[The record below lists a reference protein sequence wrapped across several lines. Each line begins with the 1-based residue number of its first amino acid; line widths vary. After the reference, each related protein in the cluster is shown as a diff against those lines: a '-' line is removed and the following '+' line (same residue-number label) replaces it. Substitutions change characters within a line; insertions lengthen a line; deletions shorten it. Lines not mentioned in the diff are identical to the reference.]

1 MLTTE
6 ISAQSDVR
14 QSLIQEIG
22 QTSDYSILSEVL
34 DFLLFVRAKHSQDRL
49 DINTDSHEDYEDI
62 ADAKA
67 ALASIDSDGTIS
79 WQSLK
84 TEIGL

>member
-22 QTSDYSILSEVL
+22 QTSDYTILSEVL
-34 DFLLFVRAKHSQDRL
+34 DFLLFVREKHSQQHL
-49 DINTDSHEDYEDI
+49 NINSDEDYEDI

-84 TEIGL
+84 AEIGL